1 MYMLA
6 KVIFES
12 RILSPIETIV
22 SFVIRWELTINTP
35 YIVVR
40 RGKVVNIELC
50 ALTCMKG
57 FHRVK
62 CDAED
67 RKV

>member
-12 RILSPIETIV
+12 KILSPIETIV

-50 ALTCMKG
+50 SLTCMKG